1 MLRELCITVFMI
13 LEMQHDGELKYFKD
27 MASYVKK
34 RIEDEEKGTSG
45 WHVIIGKY
53 LILKAC
59 ISFKESTFILIST
72 QFLTIL
78 LGTNFGSYCTYET
91 KHIALFWL
99 EHIGFLL
106 FKHG

>member
-1 MLRELCITVFMI
+1 MRLSITVFV

-34 RIEDEEKGTSG
+34 RIEDEEKGASG
-45 WHVIIGKY
+45 WHVII
-53 LILKAC
+53 
-59 ISFKESTFILIST
+59 
-72 QFLTIL
+72 
-78 LGTNFGSYCTYET
+78 GTNFGSYCTYET
-91 KHIALFWL
+91 KHITLFWL